1 MSSKLSSLV
10 RSRFGGSLSQTE
22 ACQLIY
28 LIFCTV
34 DWLPDDIKN
43 EEWSRS
49 TLSIE
54 FATLSKEGFIRDTIP
69 EQKKAEYWN
78 AIIDDFMFRRIERDS
93 QFCDALYHSK

>member
-10 RSRFGGSLSQTE
+10 RLRFGGSLSQKE
-22 ACQLIY
+22 ARQLIF

-34 DWLPDDIKN
+34 DWLPDDIKK

-54 FATLSKEGFIRDTIP
+54 FAALSQEGFIRDTTP
-69 EQKKAEYWN
+69 EQKEAKYWN
-78 AIIDDFMFRRIERDS
+78 AIIDDFMFRRIERDI
-93 QFCDALYHSK
+93 QFCDAIYHTK